1 MQVIWNTFIICSL
14 GFIII
19 ISLYVE
25 TGVITIIKTIFTY
38 LAVIVEVF
46 ILCFAGEYLNFKSKS
61 IANAA
66 YESLWYDLLSKQKK
80 IIIFVIMRSQKQV
93 IITAG
98 RITSLSLETFTNI
111 LKASASY
118 VSVLHAMY

>member
-19 ISLYVE
+19 ISN
-25 TGVITIIKTIFTY
+25 I
-38 LAVIVEVF
+38 
-46 ILCFAGEYLNFKSKS
+46 

-66 YESLWYDLLSKQKK
+66 YESLWYDLLSNQKK
-80 IIIFVIMRSQKQV
+80 TIIFIIMRSQKQ
-93 IITAG
+93 IMITAG
-98 RITSLSLETFTNI
+98 KITSLSLETFTSI

>member
-1 MQVIWNTFIICSL
+1 MQVVWNTFIICSL

-19 ISLYVE
+19 IS
-25 TGVITIIKTIFTY
+25 
-38 LAVIVEVF
+38 
-46 ILCFAGEYLNFKSKS
+46 KS
-61 IANAA
+61 IANAV
-66 YESLWYDLLSKQKK
+66 YESLWYDLLTNQKRTLTF
-80 IIIFVIMRSQKQV
+80 IIMRSQKQV

-98 RITSLSLETFTNI
+98 RITSLSLETFTSI